1 MNAHQLDADGVI
13 LNTIVVDSL
22 DVLPDLVDAAIGGS
36 IGDIVDRVNNV
47 VIPAQAP
54 APEVPQA
61 VAMWQAR
68 EILIDEGLL
77 DDVYAYFET
86 IGDPKEKR
94 KAISKF
100 ETSSRVYRND
110 PLVLYVIPLMGK
122 SEADIDE
129 MFRRAAAL

>member
-1 MNAHQLDADGVI
+1 MTRFYVDEGGEYLGGFDGAEPPAGAIEVPSAPGDARQMW
-13 LNTIVVDSL
+13 S
-22 DVLPDLVDAAIGGS
+22 GS
-36 IGDIVDRVNNV
+36 EWVA
-47 VIPAQAP
+47 IPAVVSQD
-54 APEVPQA
+54 

-68 EILIDEGLL
+68 DILIEDDLL

-122 SEADIDE
+122 SEADIDQ
-129 MFRRAAAL
+129 MFIRAAAL